1 MFFIN
6 SFGIVIVLILR
17 RREGEVYQKMTMII
31 TKTEKEEEED
41 QKRLSRPSCLIV
53 GESTL
58 RSGKKVLKTKRRQ
71 KGRRDS
77 FFRHHQSVF
86 F

>member
-1 MFFIN
+1 MMFFIN

-17 RREGEVYQKMTMII
+17 RREGEVYQKMMMII

-53 GESTL
+53 GEST
-58 RSGKKVLKTKRRQ
+58 RFSGKKVLKTKED
-71 KGRRDS
+71 KEEDS
-77 FFRHHQSVF
+77 FFRQSVF
-86 F
+86 

>member
-17 RREGEVYQKMTMII
+17 RREGEVYQKMMMRI

-53 GESTL
+53 GEST
-58 RSGKKVLKTKRRQ
+58 RFSGEKVLKTKRRQ
-71 KGRRDS
+71 RRRDS
-77 FFRHHQSVF
+77 FFRHQSVF

>member
-1 MFFIN
+1 M
-6 SFGIVIVLILR
+6 R
-17 RREGEVYQKMTMII
+17 I

-53 GESTL
+53 GEST
-58 RSGKKVLKTKRRQ
+58 RFSGKKVLKTKRRQ
-71 KGRRDS
+71 KEEEIL
-77 FFRHHQSVF
+77 FFVFQSVF